1 MGLMALVKQRAPSE
15 MPNTEI
21 LLRDQFVEHVLD
33 GALRRELKQFV
44 RRQPN
49 ANMLEVRGEAIRWV
63 REGLPGGVRGRSNS
77 VPSVFGTQYVVHSG
91 PQRLANET

>member
-49 ANMLEVRGEAIRWV
+49 ANILEVHGEAIRWV
-63 REGLPGGVRGRSNS
+63 EGLPGGVRGRSHS